1 MCSIA
6 RRALVYAL
14 AGPYLRETLAAMRRN
29 AGAYARHDTARLLV
43 REHCEHWRDML
54 APAQFRAVELET
66 ARLRRL
72 CPDIDRRLVEYANA
86 SLLGWDAADRPTVER
101 VDPTVV
107 IVCLLHHAHAM
118 AASGR
123 ELTEDACVD
132 ATDAALRSVRDIV
145 RWNAAQC
152 AAHAL

>member
-14 AGPYLRETLAAMRRN
+14 AGPYMHATLQTMCRN
-29 AGAYARHDTARLLV
+29 AGPYARHSTARSLI
-43 REHCEHWRDML
+43 REHCAHWRDML
-54 APAQFRAVELET
+54 APAQFRSVELET
-66 ARLRRL
+66 ARLRGIM
-72 CPDIDRRLVEYANA
+72 PDIDARLAEYANA
-86 SLLGWDAADRPTVER
+86 SLLGWSAAERPAVLR

-107 IVCLLHHAHAM
+107 VVCIMHHVHAM

-145 RWNAAQC
+145 RWNAQRYEP
-152 AAHAL
+152 

>member
-14 AGPYLRETLAAMRRN
+14 AGPYVHETLAAMRRN
-29 AGAYARHDTARLLV
+29 AGPYALHETARLLV

-66 ARLRRL
+66 ARLRRIV
-72 CPDIDRRLVEYANA
+72 PDIDARLVEYANA
-86 SLLGWDAADRPTVER
+86 SLLGWDARARPRVER
-101 VDPTVV
+101 LDPTVV
-107 IVCLLHHAHAM
+107 VVCVLHHCHAL
-118 AASGR
+118 AQAGR

-145 RWNAAQC
+145 RWNAR
-152 AAHAL
+152 

>member
-14 AGPYLRETLAAMRRN
+14 AAPYVHATLTTMCAN
-29 AGAYARHDTARLLV
+29 AGPYARHGTARALV
-43 REHCEHWRDML
+43 REHCAHWRDML

-86 SLLGWDAADRPTVER
+86 SLLGWDASARPAVER

-107 IVCLLHHAHAM
+107 VVCLLHHVHAM
-118 AASGR
+118 ASGGR
-123 ELTEDACVD
+123 DLTEDACVD

-145 RWNAAQC
+145 RWNASR
-152 AAHAL
+152 AHAP